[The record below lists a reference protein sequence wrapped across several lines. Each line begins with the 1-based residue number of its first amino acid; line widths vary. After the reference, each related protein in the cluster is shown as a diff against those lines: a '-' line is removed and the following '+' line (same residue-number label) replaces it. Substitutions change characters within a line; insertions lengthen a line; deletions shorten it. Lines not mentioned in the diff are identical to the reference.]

1 MPWLMAVARAGE
13 NTFHTLI
20 RRAMPSDI
28 VKRMIAQCAGD
39 GVPSTE
45 GAQAIIGALKSL
57 HAELTMVM
65 GMQAA
70 SSLIAHAVHRTRPTA
85 GWGLAPS
92 SLVTDQTLDALRA
105 DLAARPPAGCRAA
118 GEFLL
123 TTLVDHLISLIG
135 QPLTRRMLH
144 AAWNLPD
151 AELTSQESLQ

>member
-1 MPWLMAVARAGE
+1 
-13 NTFHTLI
+13 
-20 RRAMPSDI
+20 MPSEI
-28 VKRMIAQCAGD
+28 VKRMISQCAGHEL
-39 GVPSTE
+39 PSATV
-45 GAQAIIGALKSL
+45 ARSILGALKSL
-57 HAELTMVM
+57 HAELTMVV
-65 GMQAA
+65 GVQAS
-70 SSLIAHAVHRTRPTA
+70 SSLIAHAVHRTRATVE
-85 GWGLAPS
+85 WTLPS
-92 SLVTDQTLDALRA
+92 SSVVTDKTFDALRD